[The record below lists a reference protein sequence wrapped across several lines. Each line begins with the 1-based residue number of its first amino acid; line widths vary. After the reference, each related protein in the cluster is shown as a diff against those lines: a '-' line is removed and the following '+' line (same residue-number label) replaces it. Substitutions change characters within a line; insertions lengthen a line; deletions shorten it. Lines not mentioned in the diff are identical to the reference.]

1 MEIAQTHELSVW
13 LKECLLNGC
22 RLCHDILLP
31 TFPFWEVRISHEVIP
46 ADVHASI
53 TQFKVKYVS
62 FISLHSFTN
71 LLLVHKSI
79 QVTVLT
85 SLSRELMQSLQISQA
100 KSKLPTLGIL
110 S

>member
-1 MEIAQTHELSVW
+1 MVAACVMIFFYQLFPSGKSEF
-13 LKECLLNGC
+13 
-22 RLCHDILLP
+22 P
-31 TFPFWEVRISHEVIP
+31 TKVIP
-46 ADVHASI
+46 TDVHASI